1 MPPSR
6 CAQELSDTHDDKI
19 VRHCLRCLSTL
30 RAASWDDWLSAAD
43 APTLALDPHAVCRFK
58 AERLFRKCQRWPEDA
73 FLAMWAD
80 SLFSGLEPKPALF
93 SGLEPKPDLDGLA
106 VSFEE
111 NKSRYLEWFD
121 ARSLPMALGARFAA
135 LWAVKPVWTAREL
148 EPYLVE
154 VLEPGVALAE
164 LLQKHTRAVSDVEG
178 NVTYVRR

>member
-1 MPPSR
+1 
-6 CAQELSDTHDDKI
+6 
-19 VRHCLRCLSTL
+19 
-30 RAASWDDWLSAAD
+30 
-43 APTLALDPHAVCRFK
+43 
-58 AERLFRKCQRWPEDA
+58 
-73 FLAMWAD
+73 MWAD

-111 NKSRYLEWFD
+111 NKSRYLKWFD

-164 LLQKHTRAVSDVEG
+164 LLQKHARAVSDVEG